1 VRTPE
6 SSLSQPGL
14 RLVDPAGVKLPQDDT
29 GLLEEYLESTTS
41 LLEEL
46 EDAALAFEQGQNRS
60 ETAATIRRVLH
71 KLKGEAGMVGFQ
83 PIEHAFHEAENVFEL
98 MPEAQRPEMLLQLK
112 DWVFRVLGHVQ
123 RS

>member
-6 SSLSQPGL
+6 PALSQPSL
-14 RLVDPAGVKLPQDDT
+14 RLVDPAGVALPQDDT
-29 GLLEEYLESTTS
+29 GLLQEYLESTTS

-46 EDAALAFEQGQNRS
+46 EDAALAFEQGRNRV

-71 KLKGEAGMVGFQ
+71 KLKGEAGMLGFQ
-83 PIEHAFHEAENVFEL
+83 PIERAFHEAENVFEQ

-112 DWVFRVLGHVQ
+112 DWVFRVLVRVQ